1 MSGVNFLRGEATLG
15 AYHFR
20 PGYAALVAAEA
31 EIGSLFALLERTGDN
46 SVTLS
51 DMMALL
57 WHCLRDAPAT
67 LTRAQFDEDIF
78 ARGIAQITPVYRC
91 LIEAALTGV

>member
-1 MSGVNFLRGEATLG
+1 
-15 AYHFR
+15 
-20 PGYAALVAAEA
+20 
-31 EIGSLFALLERTGDN
+31 
-46 SVTLS
+46 
-51 DMMALL
+51 LL